1 MKKLIAICLAM
12 LMCLSIFAA
21 CGTKDPA
28 GTDAPGT
35 TEAPTPQESESTPEE
50 SDSTPPASQYDVEA
64 AAEFLDA
71 MYKNEN
77 PVTAADY
84 ELFGQVMVGLDKYTV
99 AWTVDSDKVT
109 AVEGNP
115 YWTIMVDEMSKE
127 TVNYK
132 ITGVITAPD
141 GTTATVSYD
150 RTVPEFIVTSFEEY
164 MAATQ
169 DQMVTVA
176 GIVVGIN
183 AKSVGNTRNHL
194 FLADVD
200 GKGGYYCYQLD
211 KDPLEA
217 GVKLGMTVA
226 VTAPASPYSG
236 MQETKGGDFVI
247 VDETIKDVP
256 VLDITDKFAAGE
268 SLKNYVGLVV
278 TIKGV
283 TITDQVL
290 GGTSEYLNFELN
302 GQKAYVRTYV
312 TDFPTTLKAADKAGI
327 DAAHAANFGNS
338 ATATGILVLYSGNPY
353 LIPTST
359 DCFSDYTVVT
369 KSDAEKVEAEIE
381 NLTVVENIIEDTTV
395 ELVLVGKYYEDVAI
409 AWTIDNEG
417 YTIDENGKLVIAL
430 ADEQVKL
437 TLTAT
442 FTCGEVTETKT
453 FEINVKALAK
463 GVYTG
468 EHVDNPVVGTAYKFY
483 LTAKDGK
490 DYYFNGIKSGNYLQT
505 STNIA
510 DGVDVFVEAV
520 LDGETVTGY
529 RFYFD
534 NAGVK
539 TYIDLTDAGKA
550 NLVTEN
556 PIAVFNYVAET
567 NCWVA
572 KIGETDYYL
581 GTYNDFNTIG
591 ASKTSYINAENTGV
605 SQFPANFAIAV
616 PATYVPNNEKSP
628 VAGTAYK
635 FYLTAKD
642 GKDYYFN
649 GIKSGNYL
657 QTSTNIADGVDV
669 FVEAVLDGETVTGY
683 RFYFDNA
690 GVKTYIDLTDAGKAN
705 LVTENPIAVFNYVA
719 ETNCWVAK
727 IGETDYYLGTYND
740 FNTIGASKTSYINA
754 ENTGVS
760 QFPANF
766 AIAVP
771 ATYVPNNEKSPV
783 AGTAYKFY
791 LTAKDGKDYYFNGI
805 KSGNY
810 LQTSTNIADGVD
822 VFVEAVLDGETVTG
836 YRFYFDNAGVKTYI
850 DLTDAGKANLVTEN
864 PIAVFNYVA
873 ETNCWV
879 AKIGETDY
887 YLGTY
892 NDFNTIGAS
901 KTSYINAENTGV
913 SQFPAVFA
921 ILEVITGKDE
931 TPTETPDE
939 SDTTET
945 PVETPEG
952 AIVVVIANHAD
963 ANGWQNGTA
972 YPTIDL
978 GSGVT
983 ATATGTAVGSYGLN
997 TGKYYENGE
1006 NWRIYQSESPVV
1018 TISVSGGATIVSV
1031 KITYD
1036 SQNSGVLT
1044 LNGTQVESGTV
1055 VDVNAAT
1062 VSFSVGNTGEATNG
1076 QARITAIEVV
1086 CG

>member
-28 GTDAPGT
+28 GTEAPGT

-84 ELFGQVMVGLDKYTV
+84 DLFGQVMVGLDKYTV

-109 AVEGNP
+109 AVEGSP

-141 GTTATVSYD
+141 GTNATVSYD

-442 FTCGEVTETKT
+442 FTCGDVTETKT

-463 GVYTG
+463 GVYAG
-468 EHVDNPVVGTAYKFY
+468 EHVDNPVV
-483 LTAKDGK
+483 
-490 DYYFNGIKSGNYLQT
+490 
-505 STNIA
+505 
-510 DGVDVFVEAV
+510 
-520 LDGETVTGY
+520 
-529 RFYFD
+529 
-534 NAGVK
+534 
-539 TYIDLTDAGKA
+539 
-550 NLVTEN
+550 
-556 PIAVFNYVAET
+556 
-567 NCWVA
+567 
-572 KIGETDYYL
+572 
-581 GTYNDFNTIG
+581 
-591 ASKTSYINAENTGV
+591 
-605 SQFPANFAIAV
+605 
-616 PATYVPNNEKSP
+616 
-628 VAGTAYK
+628 
-635 FYLTAKD
+635 
-642 GKDYYFN
+642 
-649 GIKSGNYL
+649 
-657 QTSTNIADGVDV
+657 
-669 FVEAVLDGETVTGY
+669 
-683 RFYFDNA
+683 
-690 GVKTYIDLTDAGKAN
+690 
-705 LVTENPIAVFNYVA
+705 
-719 ETNCWVAK
+719 
-727 IGETDYYLGTYND
+727 
-740 FNTIGASKTSYINA
+740 
-754 ENTGVS
+754 
-760 QFPANF
+760 
-766 AIAVP
+766 
-771 ATYVPNNEKSPV
+771 
-783 AGTAYKFY
+783 GTAYKFY

-983 ATATGTAVGSYGLN
+983 ATATGTPVGSYGLN

-1062 VSFSVGNTGEATNG
+1062 VSFSVGNTGDATNG